1 VSLSEHI
8 IDVDEKTFGDEVIQ
22 RSFEIPVVVDFWAP
36 WCAPC
41 RTLSPVLERA
51 AIEAGGAFRLAR
63 VNVDDNPQL
72 SIRFGVRGIPAV
84 KAFRQGEVV
93 SEFVG
98 AQPEPVVRR
107 FLERVAPAQVDAGLV
122 RALGLRAARRWPEAE
137 GAFRELL
144 SREESNPAASF
155 GLLECLLMQGNGKE
169 AAAVLADFPP
179 GTEWAAAEK
188 LRPLAELLRRAG
200 SLEPANPD
208 DPLEAQ
214 YLQAGRLIG
223 RGNLE
228 AAMDGLLDVLRSDK
242 NYRSG
247 QARLALLG
255 LFALL
260 GDEDPL
266 TRSYREELASI
277 LF

>member
-1 VSLSEHI
+1 LTLSEHI
-8 IDVDEKTFGDEVIQ
+8 VDVDEKTFGDEVIQ

-41 RTLSPVLERA
+41 RTLGPILERA
-51 AIEAGGAFRLAR
+51 TIEAGGAFRLAR
-63 VNVDDNPQL
+63 VNVDDSPQL

-107 FLERVAPAQVDAGLV
+107 FLERVAPAQVDAELV
-122 RALGLRAARRWPEAE
+122 RALGLRAGRRWAEAE
-137 GAFRELL
+137 AAFRDVL
-144 SREESNPAASF
+144 SREEANPAASY
-155 GLLECLLMQGNGKE
+155 GLLECLLMQGRGKE
-169 AAAVLADFPP
+169 ASGVLVDFPP
-179 GTEWAAAEK
+179 STEWAAAEK
-188 LRPLAELLRRAG
+188 LRPLAELLTRAG
-200 SLEPANPD
+200 SLEPADPA

-214 YLQAGRLIG
+214 YLQCGRLIS

-228 AAMDGLLDVLRSDK
+228 AAMDGLLDVLRADK
-242 NYRSG
+242 GYRNG
-247 QARLALLG
+247 RARLALLG

-266 TRSYREELASI
+266 TRSYRDELASV

>member
-1 VSLSEHI
+1 MSLSEHI
-8 IDVDEKTFGDEVIQ
+8 VDVDEKTFGDEVIQ

-41 RTLSPVLERA
+41 RTLGPILERA
-51 AIEAGGAFRLAR
+51 TIEAGGAFRLAR

-107 FLERVAPAQVDAGLV
+107 FLERLAPAQVDAELV
-122 RALGLRAARRWPEAE
+122 RALGLRVARRWSEAE
-137 GAFRELL
+137 AAFREVL
-144 SREESNPAASF
+144 SREEASPAASY
-155 GLLECLLMQGNGKE
+155 GLLECLLMQGHGKE
-169 AAAVLADFPP
+169 ASGVLVDFPP
-179 GTEWAAAEK
+179 STEWAAAEK
-188 LRPLAELLRRAG
+188 LRPLAELLTRSG
-200 SLEPANPD
+200 SLEPADPD

-214 YLQAGRLIG
+214 YLQSGRLIG

-228 AAMDGLLDVLRSDK
+228 AAMDGLLDVLRADK
-242 NYRSG
+242 NYRNG

-266 TRSYREELASI
+266 TRSYRDELASV